1 MATLLNLSP
10 DIILCILDQ
19 VGPDEIVNFAST
31 CRALHALARGQL
43 QNHVALLRKYANVV
57 CIPKWNPLYTQYRS
71 PMRPLKLFRDMIKN
85 EKIRYYPRKL
95 ILKNYKF
102 NQRLP
107 LEGERGR
114 FGQII
119 EELEDAIQKKLPYCK
134 YWRPLIQRHFDA
146 ETSDNEK
153 LNIIVAVLIIYLPNL
168 QSIELWDPCKKDTAI
183 KMLKS
188 IANKSIKPTRKRKD
202 DVLKKLINV
211 DIKNYNVGPSDMS
224 VYDIFTRLPSVRSII
239 THFARLR
246 PIRTEWDGTI
256 VSGVETLEFSDS
268 TISEGNLC
276 DIIHRCRSLRKFK
289 YEHSYARGFSRFDP
303 QEIQWAFH
311 ESHARETLTD
321 FDLTA
326 PGIYSAFPN
335 NGRYRLYRF
344 GYVLVLTT
352 IRINIEMFPV
362 EFAGKR
368 RKKRR
373 EKARESKYGPPYEY
387 FMRDLLPGSVET
399 LILTA
404 EPHCSTRRAMHL
416 ILDGNIFQPRTLT
429 RMDFET
435 VRPLRS
441 NDLELCKNRG
451 ITVRAWDNWDSRTM
465 VEL

>member
-1 MATLLNLSP
+1 MATLLNLSR
-10 DIILCILDQ
+10 DVILCILDQ
-19 VGPDEIVNFAST
+19 VDPDEIVNFAST

-43 QNHVALLRKYANVV
+43 QMLRKYANVV

-95 ILKNYKF
+95 VLKKYSS
-102 NQRLP
+102 NQRRP

-119 EELEDAIQKKLPYCK
+119 EEVEDEIQKKLPYCK
-134 YWRPLIQRHFDA
+134 YWRPLIQRQFDA

-168 QSIELWDPCKKDTAI
+168 RSIELWDPCKKDTTM

-188 IANKSIKPTRKRKD
+188 IATKSVKPTRKRKD
-202 DVLKKLINV
+202 QVLKKLINV
-211 DIKNYNVGPSDMS
+211 DIKNYNSGPTDMC
-224 VYDIFTRLPSVRSII
+224 VYDTFTRLPSVRSIK

-246 PIRTEWDGTI
+246 PIRTVWDGSI
-256 VSGVETLEFSDS
+256 VSGVETLEFSNS

-276 DIIHRCRSLRKFK
+276 DMIYRCRSLRKFK
-289 YEHSYARGFSRFDP
+289 YEHRYARSFSRFDP
-303 QEIQWAFH
+303 QEIQSAFH
-311 ESHARETLTD
+311 ESYAGETLTD

-335 NGRYRLYRF
+335 NSRYRLYNF
-344 GYVLVLTT
+344 QYLPILTT

-368 RKKRR
+368 REKRR
-373 EKARESKYGPPYEY
+373 EKARKSKYGPPYEY
-387 FMRDLLPGSVET
+387 FMRDLLPDSIET

-416 ILDGNIFQPRTLT
+416 ILDGNIYHPRSLT
-429 RMDFET
+429 RIDFET

-441 NDLELCKNRG
+441 RDLQLCKNEG